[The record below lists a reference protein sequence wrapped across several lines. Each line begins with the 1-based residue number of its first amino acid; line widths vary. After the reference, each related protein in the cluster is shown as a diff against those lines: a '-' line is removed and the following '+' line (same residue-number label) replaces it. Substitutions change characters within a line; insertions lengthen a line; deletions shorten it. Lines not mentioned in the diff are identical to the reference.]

1 MFGLICRA
9 IKNCRVFCV
18 LDNRTREILLAFILA
33 NVATINDIN
42 DNDYQS
48 VEEIHNY
55 CLSTRICIYCWSAY
69 RFNYF
74 KEFRYYLHRVNH
86 SIFLGS

>member
-18 LDNRTREILLAFILA
+18 LDNRTREILLACILA

-48 VEEIHNY
+48 IEENHNY
-55 CLSTRICIYCWSAY
+55 CLSTRICIDFGVHIDLMISKNSAIICIGLIIK
-69 RFNYF
+69 FF
-74 KEFRYYLHRVNH
+74 
-86 SIFLGS
+86 